1 MRMGSPATTPTFT
14 GMGVAARRLTDTM
27 TQNPAVGA
35 VDLFSGAGGL
45 AEGLT
50 DAGCSVALGSDV
62 WSPAAKTYTANF
74 PGHPFAEC
82 DVRELSAT
90 DIKATGVTEVPWM
103 LAGGPPCQG
112 FSSAGARRGGDP
124 RNTLVGRY
132 AELAAELAPDVVLFE
147 NVEGFLTAED
157 GRYVIG
163 LLDPLI
169 EAGYRVSLRKVN
181 VANFGVPQLR
191 KRVVGIAALHRDPV
205 DLEFTHRAFGAP
217 GTSLVGHGLPQTL
230 TVEEALAGLPKP
242 TEQKPGEP
250 TWHWKRAS
258 SAVELERITHLKP
271 GQTMRDL
278 PEHLW
283 HPSYKRRANRRVSDG
298 TATERRGGAPAGL
311 RRLVPDEPSKAITG
325 AATREFIH
333 PYENRALTLREAA
346 RLQTFPDRFDFV
358 GNTSEVATLIGNAI
372 PPCFAA
378 ALARAGVETALQT
391 RDTGQGGALVRFE
404 PTPSGGMS
412 PALARV
418 TELVNTRYPRSGA
431 VAQADEQM
439 ELEWA

>member
-1 MRMGSPATTPTFT
+1 M
-14 GMGVAARRLTDTM
+14 TDSS
-27 TQNPAVGA
+27 AVVGA

-45 AEGLT
+45 AEGL
-50 DAGCSVALGSDV
+50 AEVGCSVALGSDI
-62 WSPAAKTYTANF
+62 WLPAAQTYTANF
-74 PGHPFAEC
+74 PGHPFAQC
-82 DVRELSAT
+82 DIRDLSAT
-90 DIKATGVTEVPWM
+90 DVKSTGVTDGPWM
-103 LAGGPPCQG
+103 LGGGPPCQG
-112 FSSAGARRGGDP
+112 FSSAGARKGGDP

-132 AELAAELAPDVVLFE
+132 AELAAELLPDVVLFE
-147 NVEGFLTAED
+147 NVEGFLTSEG
-157 GRYVIG
+157 GRYVVG

-230 TVEEALAGLPKP
+230 TLEEALAGLPAP
-242 TEQKPGEP
+242 TEEKPGEP

-258 SAVELERITHLKP
+258 SPKELERISNLKP

-283 HPSYKRRANRRVSDG
+283 HPSYKRRANRRVADG

-311 RRLVPDEPSKAITG
+311 RRLMPDEPSKAITG

-333 PYENRALTLREAA
+333 PYEDRALTCREAA
-346 RLQTFPDRFDFV
+346 RLQTFPDHFDFV
-358 GNTSEVATLIGNAI
+358 GNSSEVATLIGNAI
-372 PPCFAA
+372 PPRFAA

-391 RDTGQGGALVRFE
+391 RDAGQPGALVRFD

-412 PALARV
+412 PALAKV
-418 TELVNTRYPRSGA
+418 TELVRSRYTTDKTATS
-431 VAQADEQM
+431 ADD
-439 ELEWA
+439 ELELAWG